1 MQFLA
6 LFGHFLEDLRRQR
19 LRTALTILGIAWGT
33 VAVVV
38 LLAFGVGLERQ
49 TRKNAS
55 GLGDGI
61 MILWGGTTTQLFEG
75 FVAGRS
81 IRLRHEDAAL
91 LGSEIRGVRGVSPEY
106 GGRNVP
112 ARRGTR
118 VATPHITGVDPVY
131 AEMRNILPEPGGRFL
146 NVLDMA
152 QRRRVVMLGDE
163 IKSQLFGDDEDAV
176 GQLVYVGEVPFRVIG
191 VMQPK
196 TQNSSYSAR
205 DQDRIFIPAT
215 TYVALFGDTYPNNIV
230 LQPADPEL
238 APAVQSDIYRILSRK
253 YRFDPED
260 RSSIAIWDT
269 NEMQK
274 FFKYLFL
281 AFNGFLGV
289 VGSFTLAV
297 GGIGVANIMYV
308 VVKERTREIGVR
320 RSIGARRR
328 DILIQF
334 IAETFL
340 IVGTGALLGV
350 GISMLVTWLGG
361 MLPIDEFVGTPT
373 ISPMVMFATLALLT
387 VIALLAGVFPA
398 RKAANLDPIECL
410 RY

>member
-1 MQFLA
+1 MRFLS

-19 LRTALTILGIAWGT
+19 LRTALTILGITWGT

-61 MILWGGTTTQLFEG
+61 MILWGGTTTRPYEG

-81 IRLRHEDAAL
+81 IRLRHDDAAL
-91 LGSEIRGVRGVSPEY
+91 LGSEIREVLRVSPEY
-106 GGRNVP
+106 GRNVTT
-112 ARRGTR
+112 RRGTEF
-118 VATPHITGVDPVY
+118 ATPYVTGVDPVY
-131 AEMRNILPEPGGRFL
+131 AEMRNIIPEPGGRFL
-146 NVLDMA
+146 NKLDMT
-152 QRRRVVMLGDE
+152 QRRRVVMLGDG
-163 IKSQLFGDDEDAV
+163 IRDQLFGQDEEAI
-176 GQLVYVGEVPFRVIG
+176 GQLVYVGAVPFRVIG
-191 VMQPK
+191 VMQHK
-196 TQNSSYSAR
+196 TQNSSYSTR
-205 DQDRIFIPAT
+205 DQDRVFIPAT
-215 TYVALFGDTYPNNIV
+215 TYVALFGATYVNNLV

-238 APAVQSDIYRILSRK
+238 APAVQTEIYRILSRK

-260 RSSIAIWDT
+260 HSSIPIWDT

-281 AFNGFLGV
+281 AFNGFLGI

-308 VVKERTREIGVR
+308 VVKERTREIGIR

-328 DILIQF
+328 DIMIQF

-340 IVGTGALLGV
+340 IVGTGALLGI
-350 GISMLVTWLGG
+350 GMSLLVTWLGG

-373 ISPMVMFATLALLT
+373 ISPMVMFATLGLLT
-387 VIALLAGVFPA
+387 AIALLAGLFPA
-398 RKAANLDPIECL
+398 RKAASLDPVECL